1 MDFHHAS
8 PIGYAESMLGKTYDS
23 QVCSAARALEL
34 VGERWSLLIIR
45 DALFAGATRFNDF
58 LALGIATNILKNRL
72 DGLVA
77 AGIMQHGNARN
88 SEHFEYRLT
97 DKGRELA
104 FVIVALT
111 EWGDRW
117 VAPDGRPVLYT
128 HSVCDGPI
136 TQQLTCANCG
146 QVHDP
151 AEVQARPGPGMPA
164 DIAARMG

>member
-1 MDFHHAS
+1 
-8 PIGYAESMLGKTYDS
+8 MLGKTYDS

-58 LALGIATNILKNRL
+58 LRLGVATNILKNRL
-72 DGLVA
+72 DGFVDA
-77 AGIMQHGNARN
+77 EIMERRSYSRN
-88 SEHFEYRLT
+88 PDHFEYLLT
-97 DKGRELA
+97 DKGRALTPA
-104 FVIVALT
+104 IVALT

-117 VAPDGRPVLYT
+117 AAPDGPPVLYV
-128 HSVCDGPI
+128 HSVCEGPI
-136 TQQLTCANCG
+136 TLQTTCANCG

-151 AEVQARPGPGMPA
+151 AEVHVRPGPGMPA